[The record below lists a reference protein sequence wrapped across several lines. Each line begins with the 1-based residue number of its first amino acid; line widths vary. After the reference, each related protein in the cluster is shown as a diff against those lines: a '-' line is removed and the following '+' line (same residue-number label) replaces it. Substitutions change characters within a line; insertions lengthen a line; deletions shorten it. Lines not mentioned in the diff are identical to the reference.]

1 MRRDNPRNCI
11 SFLKKYSCSKH
22 THSGLAYG
30 TKPYSASLRDIS
42 MGARLRYNNPGQGNL
57 KNAWV
62 ASNEPAGKKV
72 LAPRPLG
79 VGSSGWVLLCWTR
92 LVSRHTATSPLRGEG
107 PTVTVGGG
115 DCVACFRSITLAT
128 EIQRCPGRFRTR
140 SKQHSG
146 CNPEQMPLGKGWHPL
161 IWVRHQPS
169 PFPHCLIF
177 FGWLHRQAGTFFQL
191 KPERS
196 ADTD

>member
-1 MRRDNPRNCI
+1 
-11 SFLKKYSCSKH
+11 
-22 THSGLAYG
+22 
-30 TKPYSASLRDIS
+30 

-115 DCVACFRSITLAT
+115 GRAIALPAFAPSRWQLKFNGAQGASGRGQNNTPDATLNK
-128 EIQRCPGRFRTR
+128 C
-140 SKQHSG
+140 
-146 CNPEQMPLGKGWHPL
+146 PLGKDGIH
-161 IWVRHQPS
+161 
-169 PFPHCLIF
+169 
-177 FGWLHRQAGTFFQL
+177 
-191 KPERS
+191 
-196 ADTD
+196 